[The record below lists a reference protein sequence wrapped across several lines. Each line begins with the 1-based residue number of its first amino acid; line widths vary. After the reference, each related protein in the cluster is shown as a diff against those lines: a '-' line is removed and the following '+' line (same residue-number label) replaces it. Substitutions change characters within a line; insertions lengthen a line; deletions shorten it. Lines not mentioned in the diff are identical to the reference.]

1 MMRVPSSLAGISARV
16 SPSAALRLTLAAGM
30 ALTLAGCSSGPSL
43 TSLTPT
49 LPQQERMGF
58 GETFNRGY
66 VMSEEAL
73 AQVKEGN
80 SQDQVMIAL
89 GTPTTISTINGD
101 VFYYIS
107 ERQTRT
113 FTFQAP
119 STVERNV
126 LAIYF
131 NRERR
136 VERTANYGLQDGK
149 VFDFISRTT
158 VTGGEEA
165 NLLRQIIQ
173 GPRT

>member
-1 MMRVPSSLAGISARV
+1 MMRVPFRSLVAVSLAVMLGA
-16 SPSAALRLTLAAGM
+16 
-30 ALTLAGCSSGPSL
+30 CSQGPSL
-43 TSLTPT
+43 SLMPR
-49 LPQQERMGF
+49 LPEPARFGT

-80 SQDQVMIAL
+80 SQDQVLIAL

-113 FTFQAP
+113 FTFQNP
-119 STVERNV
+119 RTVERNV
-126 LAIYF
+126 LAVYF
-131 NRERR
+131 NRERK
-136 VERTANYGLQDGK
+136 VERMANYGLQDGR
-149 VFDFISRTT
+149 VFDFISRST
-158 VTGGEEA
+158 VSGGEEA

-173 GPRT
+173 GPRS

>member
-1 MMRVPSSLAGISARV
+1 MRVPSAFAKSTVDKPARLTARV
-16 SPSAALRLTLAAGM
+16 ALAVGAG
-30 ALTLAGCSSGPSL
+30 LLLAGCSSGPTLS
-43 TSLTPT
+43 SLTPT

-80 SQDQVMIAL
+80 SQDQVLIAL

-107 ERQTRT
+107 ERQTRS
-113 FTFQAP
+113 FTFQNP
-119 STVERNV
+119 RTVERNV

-131 NRERR
+131 NRERK

-149 VFDFISRTT
+149 VFDFISRST
-158 VTGGEEA
+158 VSGGEEA

>member
-1 MMRVPSSLAGISARV
+1 MMRVTSHPAGTMLV
-16 SPSAALRLTLAAGM
+16 AGF
-30 ALTLAGCSSGPSL
+30 AVLLAGCSQGPSVS
-43 TSLTPT
+43 SLTPS
-49 LPQQERMGF
+49 LPTPTQFRL

-66 VMSEEAL
+66 VISEEAL

-107 ERQTRT
+107 EKQTRT
-113 FTFQAP
+113 FTFQQP
-119 STVERNV
+119 RTVERNV
-126 LAIYF
+126 MAVYF
-131 NRERR
+131 NAQRK
-136 VERTANYGLQDGK
+136 VERIANYGLQDGK
-149 VFDFISRTT
+149 VFDFISRST

-165 NLLRQIIQ
+165 NLLRQIMM